1 MKLNSKYPIN
11 KLFDKYNFVD
21 NQLIYTR
28 KTDLGFLEVFYWRGF
43 YEVYFRLHKKRY
55 GYFITSLST
64 VRQAYNFLEASS
76 EIDLTKYVTTEIF
89 QATVGNLEELQQN
102 QKTLHTQV
110 KEIQEAITWGEIK
123 INA

>member
-1 MKLNSKYPIN
+1 MQQDVSDL
-11 KLFDKYNFVD
+11 
-21 NQLIYTR
+21 
-28 KTDLGFLEVFYWRGF
+28 KTKVN
-43 YEVYFRLHKKRY
+43 
-55 GYFITSLST
+55 
-64 VRQAYNFLEASS
+64 A
-76 EIDLTKYVTTEIF
+76 IDLTKYVTTEIF